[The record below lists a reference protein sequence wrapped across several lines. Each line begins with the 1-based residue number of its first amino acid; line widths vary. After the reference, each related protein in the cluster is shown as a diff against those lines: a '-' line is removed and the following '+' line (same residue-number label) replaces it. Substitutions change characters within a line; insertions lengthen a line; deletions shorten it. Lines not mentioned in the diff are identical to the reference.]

1 MTQGDFVVLLVAIG
15 VLLALA
21 RLLGEVL
28 RRFNL
33 PSVLGEIIAGILLG
47 PTVLGMLAPGLQA
60 QLFPAAG
67 PVHVTLTALAELAVV
82 LFLFVAGMEVDL
94 STMWERGR
102 TTFFISVLSMAAPF
116 ALGFGLAWQA
126 PVLFGTDSGGDRLFL
141 AVFIGTCMAI
151 SALPVIARTLMDL
164 NLFHTDFGMVI
175 IAVAIFNDLCGW
187 LIFAGILAV
196 IGEGHGFPIRV
207 TIPLTLAYAAL
218 MLTAGRWLM
227 HRCLPW
233 FQAHT
238 AWPGGI
244 LSIGLILALL
254 NGAFT
259 EWIGVHAIFGA
270 FLFGVAI
277 GDSPHLRQ
285 HTRNIIR
292 EFISSIFAPLFFAT
306 IGLKVN
312 FALHFDFTLVTA
324 LFACACVGKI
334 LGCSLAARVT
344 GMTARE
350 SWGLGFALNSRGA
363 MEIVLGLLGLQ
374 YGIINERIF
383 VALVVVALGTSI
395 ISGPLMQ
402 LALKLKK
409 PKRIGRYLNS
419 RTYVGNLAAG
429 ESMGAI
435 RQLSQAA
442 AAAYALDP
450 EEVFKAVWAREK
462 ILATGIGDGVAIPHA
477 RMKDLDAPVV
487 AVGISPDGIDFD
499 ARDGEPARLIFL
511 ILTPLRDE
519 GAQLEILA
527 DISRT
532 FHNPDAREH
541 ALNARNYTEFL
552 ALLNVGDNA

>member
-1 MTQGDFVVLLVAIG
+1 MTQGDFVTLLVAIG
-15 VLLALA
+15 ALLALA
-21 RLLGEVL
+21 RTLGELL

-33 PSVLGEIIAGILLG
+33 PAVLGEILAGIIVG

-60 QLFPAAG
+60 QLFPATG
-67 PVHVTLTALAELAVV
+67 PVHVTLSGLAELAVV

-102 TTFFISVLSMAAPF
+102 TTFVISVFSMSVPFILGFSLAWHVPALFEFDISGDRFVF
-116 ALGFGLAWQA
+116 AL
-126 PVLFGTDSGGDRLFL
+126 FL
-141 AVFIGTCMAI
+141 GTCMAI

-187 LIFAGILAV
+187 LIFAGILAL
-196 IGEGHGFPIRV
+196 IGEGRGFPVRM
-207 TIPLTLAYAAL
+207 TIPLTLAYAAV
-218 MLTAGRWLM
+218 MLTGGRWLI

-244 LSIGLILALL
+244 LALGLILALL

-312 FALHFDFTLVTA
+312 FALHFDFTLVTVLFA
-324 LFACACVGKI
+324 FACAGKI
-334 LGCSLAARVT
+334 VGCSVAARVV

-374 YGIINERIF
+374 FGIINERVF

-402 LALKLKK
+402 LVLGLKK
-409 PKRIGRYLNS
+409 PRRIGRYLTG
-419 RTYVGNLAAG
+419 RTYVGHLAAG
-429 ESMGAI
+429 DSLGAI

-442 AAAYALDP
+442 AAASGLDT
-450 EEVFKAVWAREK
+450 EEVVKAVWAREK
-462 ILATGIGDGVAIPHA
+462 IMSTGIGDGVAIPHA
-477 RMKDLDAPVV
+477 RMRELAAPVV
-487 AVGISPDGIDFD
+487 AVGISPDGIDFN
-499 ARDGEPARLIFL
+499 ARDGEPARIIFL
-511 ILTPLRDE
+511 ILTPMRDE

-532 FHNPDAREH
+532 FHNADAREQ

-552 ALLNVGDNA
+552 ALLNVGDSA